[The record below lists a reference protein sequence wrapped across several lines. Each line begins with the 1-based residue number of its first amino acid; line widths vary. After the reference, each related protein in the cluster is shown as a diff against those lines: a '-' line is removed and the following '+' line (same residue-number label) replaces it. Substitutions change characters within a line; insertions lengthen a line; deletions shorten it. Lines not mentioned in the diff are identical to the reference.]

1 MDLGPT
7 PLADDYL
14 NHDMILFV
22 SLAAQPLSN
31 PMLGVGVSGVP
42 LMTRGISGNPAFG
55 GSGPTLMTSIDPN
68 NVWVTLAPNGATDF
82 TVSADG
88 ITTSIPM
95 LLPGEALYLET
106 DAEICAADITA
117 DAVVNVFDLLALIGA
132 WGVCPDP
139 GNCAADLNGDNTV
152 NVLDL
157 LELISAW
164 GACP

>member
-1 MDLGPT
+1 
-7 PLADDYL
+7 
-14 NHDMILFV
+14 
-22 SLAAQPLSN
+22 
-31 PMLGVGVSGVP
+31 
-42 LMTRGISGNPAFG
+42 
-55 GSGPTLMTSIDPN
+55 
-68 NVWVTLAPNGATDF
+68 
-82 TVSADG
+82 
-88 ITTSIPM
+88 M